1 VDAKTEGLRQD
12 TLRRYARPA
21 GRWKGLDWLT
31 RAPPS
36 RVWTAAPG
44 GSSLIPMLTNRRT
57 FLAAGTAAA
66 ALGPLKLFAQ
76 EAAQTLR
83 PMTGDVVPIAR
94 EEYQARID
102 KARRLM
108 AAHNLGAVL
117 IEPGASL
124 TYFTGVRWWRS
135 ERLTAVVIPRDG
147 EAVIVTPHFEEP
159 SVRESLKIPAEI
171 RVWNEHED
179 PLALVAGI
187 LRDRRVTAPVGI
199 EETVR
204 FFAVDGL
211 RRAMPGV
218 EIRPAN
224 PVVRGCRM
232 IKSPTELA
240 LMQKASDITL
250 AAYRHTYPRIEQGM
264 TPAQIGAIMNGAT
277 SALGGNPEFALV
289 LLGEASAYPH
299 GSGQPQQ
306 VRGGEV
312 VLMDCGCT
320 VQGYQSDISRT
331 FVFGTPTAEQRR
343 VWDQMHQGQALAFRT
358 ARLGT
363 PCGAVD
369 DAVRRLYER
378 WGYGPGYRLPGL
390 SHRTGHGIGMDGH
403 EPVNLVHGEAT
414 PLAEGMCF
422 SDEPGLYLPGK
433 FGIRLEDCFYM
444 TARGPRWFTT
454 PPPSL
459 DRPFD

>member
-1 VDAKTEGLRQD
+1 MLS
-12 TLRRYARPA
+12 RRRFMMT
-21 GRWKGLDWLT
+21 G
-31 RAPPS
+31 
-36 RVWTAAPG
+36 AA
-44 GSSLIPMLTNRRT
+44 
-57 FLAAGTAAA
+57 ATAAA
-66 ALGPLKLFAQ
+66 AITPFGLFAQ
-76 EAAQTLR
+76 EQAALNLAS
-83 PMTGDVVPIAR
+83 MTGDVVPIAR

-102 KARRLM
+102 RARRLM
-108 AAHNLGAVL
+108 GEHGIGALL

-135 ERLTAVVIPRDG
+135 ERLTAAILPRDG
-147 EAVIVTPHFEEP
+147 EAAIVTPHFEEP
-159 SVRESLKIPAEI
+159 SVRESLKIPADV

-179 PLALVAGI
+179 PLAVVAGI

-211 RRAMPGV
+211 RRALPGV
-218 EIRPAN
+218 GIRPGA

-232 IKSPTELA
+232 IKSAHEIA
-240 LMQKASDITL
+240 LMKKAADITI
-250 AAYRHTYPRIEQGM
+250 AAYRYTWPRIERGM

-277 SALGGNPEFALV
+277 AALGGNPEFALV

-306 VRGGEV
+306 VRDREV

-331 FVFGTPTAEQRR
+331 FVFGEATAEQRR
-343 VWDQMHQGQALAFRT
+343 VWDHMHQGQALAFRT

-369 DAVRRLYER
+369 DAVRRLYQG
-378 WGYGPGYRLPGL
+378 WSYGPGYRLPGL

-403 EPVNLVHGEAT
+403 EPVNLVHGEMT

-422 SDEPGLYLPGK
+422 SDEPGIYLPGK
-433 FGIRLEDCFYM
+433 FGIRLEDCFHM
-444 TARGPRWFTT
+444 TARGPRWFST